1 MARLKIGTRG
11 SKLAR
16 SQAGWVAGRLRASG
30 HEVEIRII
38 RTTGD
43 RVGAVPLAALGQQQ
57 GIKGVF
63 TKEIEEALLAG
74 EIDLAVHSLK
84 DLPTELDE
92 RLSLG
97 CIPARADPRDALVG
111 SRLDE
116 LRPGDRVGT
125 GSLRRAAQLGLLRPD
140 VAAAEIRGNVDTRL
154 GKLRAGEFDAILLA
168 AAGLERL
175 GLRSEVAECL
185 DTDRMVPAVGQGAL
199 GIEIRKGDDRAREL
213 LGPLHDAAAAVAVEA
228 ERCLLRALGGGCG
241 IPIGAHARIRD
252 GRLHMIAGAAS
263 RAGGM
268 VRASAAA
275 PAEEAAGLGA
285 MLAAELLENGAD
297 LGAGDG

>member
-168 AAGLERL
+168 AA
-175 GLRSEVAECL
+175 RSRAA
-185 DTDRMVPAVGQGAL
+185 RPAVGGCRVPRH
-199 GIEIRKGDDRAREL
+199 GSDGPGCRPGSPRHRDPEGRRPGSRAAR
-213 LGPLHDAAAAVAVEA
+213 AAA
-228 ERCLLRALGGGCG
+228 
-241 IPIGAHARIRD
+241 
-252 GRLHMIAGAAS
+252 
-263 RAGGM
+263 
-268 VRASAAA
+268 
-275 PAEEAAGLGA
+275 
-285 MLAAELLENGAD
+285 
-297 LGAGDG
+297 